1 MPTKAEV
8 LERERRWSLP
18 VAIAAIVGVVLILAW
33 LIILQAAIGGGANYE
48 GLEAVHEKEFAFS
61 LAGVMNAVGFALLA
75 APLFYLFRAVEGR
88 SERVR
93 SGGLGSFVIGLVVI
107 APLFLGISGGLLTIG
122 TNQAATSFVS
132 GATKP
137 KLSPA
142 EARSECSSELKEKGA
157 KEFGEE
163 FEATK
168 GASSPQ
174 VCRTQKLE
182 EDRAS
187 TAIEDNSLAKV
198 AQLVGLAGGL
208 ALVIA
213 LFYTCLW
220 AMRTGLLTRFW
231 GSLGM
236 ALGVAT
242 LIGLTPFTLIWF
254 FYFGL
259 LVAGWVPRGRPPA
272 WAAGE
277 ATPWPSPGERAA
289 RDLSGPSEPDEGGS
303 EGEGDPEEGD
313 GPRRKRKQRT

>member
-1 MPTKAEV
+1 M
-8 LERERRWSLP
+8 P
-18 VAIAAIVGVVLILAW
+18 VAIATIAAVLLILAW
-33 LIILQAAIGGGANYE
+33 LIILQTAIGGGANYE
-48 GLEAVHEKEFAFS
+48 GLEAVHEKTFAFS
-61 LAGVMNAVGFALLA
+61 LAGAMNAVGFALLA

-93 SGGLGSFVIGLVVI
+93 TGGLGNLVVGLVVI
-107 APLFLGISGGLLTIG
+107 APLFLGVSGGLLTIG
-122 TNQAATSFVS
+122 TNQAASSFLS
-132 GATKP
+132 RETKP

-142 EARSECSSELKEKGA
+142 EARSECGSELKENGA

-168 GASSPQ
+168 GTSSRQ
-174 VCRTQKLE
+174 VCQTQKLE

-187 TAIEDNSLAKV
+187 RAIEDNSLAKV

-272 WAAGE
+272 WKAGE
-277 ATPWPSPGERAA
+277 AVPWPTPGERAA
-289 RDLSGPSEPDEGGS
+289 RDLSGPSEPEEEQGPA
-303 EGEGDPEEGD
+303 GEGPDED
-313 GPRRKRKQRT
+313 DSPRRKRKERT